1 MIVTQLTAAL
11 LLSRIEYVLVP
22 QRDVLPVLS
31 GIVVKVLAVFVYPT
45 LSVTALIV
53 TPETSRVLL
62 GQGFVSVKVK
72 SRSDVA
78 VPAEERVT
86 LTRRLTLPL
95 ERLTPS

>member
-1 MIVTQLTAAL
+1 MIVTQETAAL
-11 LLSRIEYVLVP
+11 ALSKIEYVRAP
-22 QRDVLPVLS
+22 QRDVLPALS

-62 GQGFVSVKVK
+62 GQGLVMVKVK

-78 VPAEERVT
+78 VPEEERVT
-86 LTRRLTLPL
+86 LTRRPTLPL
-95 ERLTPS
+95 VKLMAS